1 VQVHNLPF
9 GVISE
14 GLAWQ
19 LGDFIG
25 HFIPYDVALITR
37 GKQRYM
43 RFRTKIDVRLAVKH
57 KKKLALGQGVSSWK
71 EVSIG
76 SRRMVRRFQEGIN
89 SHGID
94 MDDQNNRGKEGGVI
108 IQGEEQCK
116 WLIIVF
122 CAVWH
127 YRNKVYH
134 EGLNEVKCNFDAAF
148 NRCMF
153 SSVSGIIF
161 RNNEG
166 YILATCTYSN
176 SFVAD
181 ATTTEVRDCLQA
193 ATVVEELGFRR
204 LVVERDFLTIIKK
217 ARSLEEARSN
227 ISIKVVLVNQP
238 PKAK

>member
-57 KKKLALGQGVSSWK
+57 KKKLALGQGMTIKIQEVNFGWDISLRVSSWK

-108 IQGEEQCK
+108 IQGAWKQGQRESIME
-116 WLIIVF
+116 
-122 CAVWH
+122 
-127 YRNKVYH
+127 NKPIENY
-134 EGLNEVKCNFDAAF
+134 EG
-148 NRCMF
+148 
-153 SSVSGIIF
+153 
-161 RNNEG
+161 
-166 YILATCTYSN
+166 
-176 SFVAD
+176 
-181 ATTTEVRDCLQA
+181 
-193 ATVVEELGFRR
+193 
-204 LVVERDFLTIIKK
+204 KK
-217 ARSLEEARSN
+217 R
-227 ISIKVVLVNQP
+227 
-238 PKAK
+238 